1 MTRPPHIEVRLQRD
15 MAFLL
20 HQCQTMG
27 PESQSIELMGTAVPI
42 SFAIDVELQSLIEQ
56 AFFSPGDPASTP
68 QSDYALSVFDKQSLM
83 HAPDLSWYSP
93 RDAVVRSAPCGPLEW
108 LIYSD
113 SSSGVTTIIFPEHQR
128 IAILLRRIPELD
140 PRAFITPFRIAIA
153 WIVRHMGGSVLHA
166 AAVTR
171 DGLLVA
177 VAGPSGSGKSTL
189 ARALCEDGWQPI
201 ADDAINYRDGFVL
214 PIYRR
219 LKWYIPDD
227 PAMER
232 LAHGKSFV
240 TMSESDV
247 SLRHPRKLTAV
258 VFPIVSARFGISLLQ
273 RDEAQRALSTSS
285 LSEIA
290 GGFGGEDAIYS
301 DVCSHVPTFRVS
313 LDPDIQL
320 NARSLGHYLR

>member
-1 MTRPPHIEVRLQRD
+1 MMRPPHIEKRLQRD
-15 MAFLL
+15 MASVLN
-20 HQCQTMG
+20 QCQTAP
-27 PESQSIELMGTAVPI
+27 PESQSIELMGSAVPI
-42 SFAIDVELQSLIEQ
+42 SFATDIELQSLIKQ
-56 AFFSPGDPASTP
+56 AFLSLGDPASTP
-68 QSDYALSVFDKQSLM
+68 KSDYTLSVIDRQSLM

-93 RDAVVRSAPCGPLEW
+93 RDAVVRSAPCAPLTW

-113 SSSGVTTIIFPEHQR
+113 SSSGVTTIIFPVHRR
-128 IAILLRRIPELD
+128 IAILLGRLPELD

-153 WIVRHMGGSVLHA
+153 WIVRHMEGSVLHA

-171 DGLLVA
+171 DGHLVA

-201 ADDAINYRDGFVL
+201 ADDAITYRHGFVL

-227 PAMER
+227 PALER

-240 TMSESDV
+240 TISESDI
-247 SLRHPRKLTAV
+247 SLRHPRELTAV
-258 VFPIVSARFGISLLQ
+258 VFPTISVRFGISSLQ

-290 GGFGGEDAIYS
+290 GGFGGEDAVYS
-301 DVCSHVPTFRVS
+301 DVCSHAPTFRVS
-313 LDPDIQL
+313 LGPDNQL
-320 NARSLGHYLR
+320 NARSLGDYLR